1 MAFEF
6 KLPDIGEGV
15 HEGEIVRWLVDIGD
29 TVAEDQPLVEIATDK
44 VTAEIPSP
52 VSGVLKERRGNEG
65 EVIQVGSV
73 IAVLEEGEAGES
85 PKSDSKPDTTNAPV
99 QPEAGKSAQESQT
112 EPQPTES
119 KNDQPKPE
127 TKEGSQPTT
136 SNAPASKAS
145 DDASSASN
153 KPAAT
158 QSTPTASAS
167 AKVLASPATRRLARE
182 LGVSLNEL
190 PGSGP
195 GGRVTS
201 NDIRAKASTQSAGGS
216 PATKTGEQKSDGDAT
231 QGVQTDSMTG
241 DMRIVAA
248 PGERREPFSV
258 LRRKIA
264 EKLVKSKQTAAHF
277 AYVEE
282 VEVSQLVALR
292 DSLLTEAESESVK
305 LTYLPF
311 IIKAVIA
318 GLRKYPVLNSQLD
331 EERRQLVYR
340 NDYHI
345 GLAVSAQQGL
355 VVPVIRNAGDKN
367 ILTLAKDIATLADK
381 ARNNKLAVEEM
392 QGGTFTVSSIGSIG
406 GLFGIPIIN
415 YPEVA
420 ILGINKIEKRAV
432 VRTINGEDQIVI
444 REMMNLSISCDHRVV
459 DGMEAALFIKE
470 VAACIE
476 NPGRVLLREGV

>member
-15 HEGEIVRWLVDIGD
+15 HEGEIVRWLAETGD
-29 TVAEDQPLVEIATDK
+29 TIAEDQPLVEIATDK

-65 EVIQVGSV
+65 EVIQVGSI
-73 IAVLEEGEAGES
+73 IAVLEEGESGES
-85 PKSDSKPDTTNAPV
+85 QKSESPSEPDKTSS
-99 QPEAGKSAQESQT
+99 QPEAGAEEGQEKATQESK
-112 EPQPTES
+112 ETES
-119 KNDQPKPE
+119 KPAESKNEQPKPE
-127 TKEGSQPTT
+127 AQES
-136 SNAPASKAS
+136 AKADS
-145 DDASSASN
+145 SSATA
-153 KPAAT
+153 KPAAA
-158 QSTPTASAS
+158 QGASTANTSTS

-182 LGVSLNEL
+182 LGVLLHEL

-201 NDIRAKASTQSAGGS
+201 NDIRAKASTQSAGGTS
-216 PATKTGEQKSDGDAT
+216 ASKTAEQETGSDPAQS
-231 QGVQTDSMTG
+231 VQTDSMTG
-241 DMRIVAA
+241 ALRIEAA
-248 PGERREPFSV
+248 PGERRESFSV

-292 DSLLTEAESESVK
+292 DSLLSEAESESIK

-345 GLAVSAQQGL
+345 GLAVSAPQGL

-367 ILTLAKDIATLADK
+367 VLTLAKDIATLADK

-392 QGGTFTVSSIGSIG
+392 QGGTFTISSIGSIG

>member
-15 HEGEIVRWLVDIGD
+15 HEGEIVRWMVEPGEM
-29 TVAEDQPLVEIATDK
+29 VAEDQPLVEIATDK

-65 EVIQVGSV
+65 EIIQVGSV
-73 IAVLEEGEAGES
+73 IAVLEEGADQES
-85 PKSDSKPDTTNAPV
+85 PSSETSSVPENKQDSERKQAP
-99 QPEAGKSAQESQT
+99 
-112 EPQPTES
+112 
-119 KNDQPKPE
+119 PKPQTQE
-127 TKEGSQPTT
+127 KEEGTDT
-136 SNAPASKAS
+136 SKAKA
-145 DDASSASN
+145 DEPIQLKASTGNS
-153 KPAAT
+153 PAAT
-158 QSTPTASAS
+158 STSSVAMHSQS
-167 AKVLASPATRRLARE
+167 KILASPATRRLARE
-182 LGVSLNEL
+182 LGVSLYEL
-190 PGSGP
+190 TGSGP
-195 GGRVTS
+195 AGRVTS
-201 NDIRAKASTQSAGGS
+201 NDIRAKATTAKASAESSS
-216 PATKTGEQKSDGDAT
+216 PGKTEEVKADRT
-231 QGVQTDSMTG
+231 VTENIKTDRMTG
-241 DMRIVAA
+241 DMYIVAV

-292 DSLLTEAESESVK
+292 NSLLPEAENEDVK

-311 IIKAVIA
+311 IIKAVTA

-331 EERRQLVYR
+331 EEHRQLVYR
-340 NDYHI
+340 NDYNI
-345 GLAVSAQQGL
+345 GLAVSAEQGL
-355 VVPVIRNAGDKN
+355 VVPVIRNAGEKSV
-367 ILTLAKDIATLADK
+367 LTLARDIATLAEK
-381 ARNNKLAVEEM
+381 ARTNKLSVEEM
-392 QGGTFTVSSIGSIG
+392 QGGTFTISSIGSIG

-420 ILGINKIEKRAV
+420 ILGINKIEKRPV
-432 VRTINGEDQIVI
+432 VRTIDGNDQIVI

-459 DGMEAALFIKE
+459 DGAEAALFIKE